1 MMADSRSHHIASS
14 LPFGKKQAYV
24 HSDVNAFTDYI
35 SNSIETIQNYA
46 PLEKA
51 GEFFYLSS
59 SIDIGGL
66 KIAASFSSPSAYKVK
81 ETQGFYFFVP
91 TSGSAGVASDGMKY
105 ICESG
110 KSAYFSPEMERAG
123 QTSELSM
130 LQMSI
135 DEKRLLSTARGML
148 DDGAFLSFRRQ
159 MSRPHV
165 LPMSANGTQYDPIFG
180 HLCKLIDDAD
190 MNEDA
195 LRMIGIDDV
204 FYRTL
209 VLMIGAGADFR
220 NLYVPESMIASTA
233 VDTIAEYISA
243 HYNEPI
249 TMTKIEKLAGA
260 SSRNIVRAFH
270 KKYNCS
276 PMQWLYR
283 YRLDMLKIRLE
294 HPQIDDNVTR
304 LAYDCGFTRLGA
316 LSKFYAETF
325 GEKPSETLRRS
336 RRR

>member
-1 MMADSRSHHIASS
+1 M
-14 LPFGKKQAYV
+14 

-35 SNSIETIQNYA
+35 GSSIDTIQNYA
-46 PLEKA
+46 PLEMA
-51 GEFFYLSS
+51 GNFFYLSS

-81 ETQGFYFFVP
+81 ETQGFYFFIP
-91 TSGSAGVASDGMKY
+91 ISGRAGVVSDGMRDV
-105 ICESG
+105 CESG
-110 KSAYFSPEMERAG
+110 NAAYFSPEMERAG

-130 LQMSI
+130 MQMSI
-135 DEKRLLSTARGML
+135 DEKRLFSTARGML
-148 DDGAFLSFRRQ
+148 DDQAFLAFQRQ
-159 MSRPHV
+159 MNRPHV
-165 LPMSANGTQYDPIFG
+165 LPMAANGNKYDAIFG
-180 HLCKLIDDAD
+180 HLCKVIDDAD
-190 MNEDA
+190 MNAET
-195 LRMIGIDDV
+195 LRMIGVDDV

-209 VLMIGAGADFR
+209 VLMIGTGSDFK
-220 NLYVPESMIASTA
+220 NLRMPEAIIASTA
-233 VDTIAEYISA
+233 ADKIAEYISA

-249 TMTKIEKLAGA
+249 TMTKIEKIAGA

-304 LAYDCGFTRLGA
+304 LAYECGFTRLGA

-325 GEKPSETLRRS
+325 GEKPSETLSRS
-336 RRR
+336 RRH